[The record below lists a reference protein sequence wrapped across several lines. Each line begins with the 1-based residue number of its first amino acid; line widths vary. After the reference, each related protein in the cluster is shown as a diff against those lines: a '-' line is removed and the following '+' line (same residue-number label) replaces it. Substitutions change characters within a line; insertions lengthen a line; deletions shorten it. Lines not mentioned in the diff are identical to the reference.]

1 MALNTQ
7 HIDDELF
14 FAVAYPH
21 QKRRFYLA
29 LVFSVLLFPLIA
41 VAMVAGT
48 VFLIVPFIALLIWLG
63 ARSFFA
69 YQVGNTVLV
78 SSVNYP
84 RVAEMTEQLKQAIG
98 YDKRVY
104 VFVHE
109 SSSFNAFL
117 SFMFF
122 RRAIFL
128 NSELLQQGMSDEEL
142 AWLIGRF
149 IGYLR
154 ARRQDGVLGMVIRA
168 ASYLVVFNFFLL
180 PYERAMVYTGDRLA
194 TTAIKGNISSAV
206 SAMQKLFVGR
216 ELGYSINPEGII
228 EQQRLIRGTFF
239 GFVSRMATPFPHMT
253 SRYVDVM
260 VFAKAHFPEQ
270 FARFDAENPGLPV
283 DLGELGGT
291 RQPLPAKNGKGGI
304 GRPHGWVVASATF
317 ASLAALVG
325 FVYLKSPGVGADMLE
340 ASALQ
345 TPLLT
350 SSTDAPAAGP
360 VETVAPAEAT
370 PAATA
375 DTSPAPAPDPVAAAL
390 PEAPPNTHF
399 DGQGRLAPDPGCT
412 WASNEPQDLRV
423 ICGQSGVR

>member
-14 FAVAYPH
+14 FEVAYPY

-41 VAMVAGT
+41 VGMLAGT
-48 VFLIVPFIALLIWLG
+48 IVLIVPFIALLIWLTS
-63 ARSFFA
+63 RSLFA
-69 YQVGNTVLV
+69 YLVGNMVLV

-84 RVAEMTEQLKQAIG
+84 RVAAMTEELKQAIG

-109 SSSFNAFL
+109 NSSFNAAL

-122 RRAIFL
+122 RRAVFL
-128 NSELLQQGMSDEEL
+128 NTELLQQGVSDEEL

-149 IGYLR
+149 VGYLR
-154 ARRQDGVLGMVIRA
+154 ARRQAGALGMLIRA
-168 ASYLVVFNFFLL
+168 ARYLIVFNFFLL
-180 PYERAMVYTGDRLA
+180 PFERAMVYTGDRLA
-194 TTAIKGNISSAV
+194 TAAIKGNISCAV

-253 SRYVDVM
+253 SRYVDLM
-260 VFAKAHFPEQ
+260 VFAKAHFPAQ
-270 FARFDAENPGLPV
+270 FARFEAENPGLPA

-291 RQPLPAKNGKGGI
+291 RQPLPAKDGKGGV
-304 GRPHGWVVASATF
+304 GRPQGWAVATATL
-317 ASLAALVG
+317 ASMAALVG
-325 FVYLKSPGVGADMLE
+325 LTLTSTGPGGALME
-340 ASALQ
+340 AVAPQ
-345 TPLLT
+345 EPLLT
-350 SSTDAPAAGP
+350 SSADAPAAGP
-360 VETVAPAEAT
+360 IQDMT
-370 PAATA
+370 PAAEAASAAEAA
-375 DTSPAPAPDPVAAAL
+375 DPPPAEPAMPP
-390 PEAPPNTHF
+390 APPNTHF
-399 DGQGRLAPDPGCT
+399 DALGRLAPDPGCN

-423 ICGQSGVR
+423 ICERSDAR

>member
-14 FAVAYPH
+14 FAIAYPH

-41 VAMVAGT
+41 IAMVAGT
-48 VFLIVPFIALLIWLG
+48 VFLIVPLIALLIWLG
-63 ARSFFA
+63 ARTFFA
-69 YQVGNTVLV
+69 YLVGNSVLV
-78 SSVNYP
+78 SSLNYP

-104 VFVHE
+104 VFVNE

-128 NSELLQQGMSDEEL
+128 NSELLQKGMSDEEI

-154 ARRQDGVLGMVIRA
+154 ARRQDGVLGMLIRA
-168 ASYLVVFNFFLL
+168 ASYLVIFNFFLL

-194 TTAIKGNISSAV
+194 TTAIKGNISCAV

-260 VFAKAHFPEQ
+260 VFSKAHFPEQ

-291 RQPLPAKNGKGGI
+291 QQPLPAKDGRGGV

-317 ASLAALVG
+317 ACVAALVG
-325 FVYLKSPGVGADMLE
+325 FILKSPGTGAALLE

-345 TPLLT
+345 APLL
-350 SSTDAPAAGP
+350 SSSADAPAAGP
-360 VETVAPAEAT
+360 IQTMAPADAVPAPVQNAPPE
-370 PAATA
+370 AAT
-375 DTSPAPAPDPVAAAL
+375 TEAAAL
-390 PEAPPNTHF
+390 PEAAPNTHF
-399 DGQGRLAPDPGCT
+399 DAQGRLAPDPGCN
-412 WASNEPQDLRV
+412 WASNDPQDLSV
-423 ICGQSGVR
+423 ICERAVAR